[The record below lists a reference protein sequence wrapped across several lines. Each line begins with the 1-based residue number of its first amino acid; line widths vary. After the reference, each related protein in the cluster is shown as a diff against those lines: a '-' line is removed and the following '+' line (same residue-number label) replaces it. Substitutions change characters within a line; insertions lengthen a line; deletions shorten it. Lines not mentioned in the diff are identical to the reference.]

1 MKNMNKVKGAFVAVL
16 FFPLIGLAQTK
27 KTSVPAGKGSPLQ
40 QAINRGKLVYG
51 VNCLACHQAD
61 GYGVGNLNPPL
72 ANVGWVTGNKST
84 LIQMLL
90 KGSQGQVEIDGE
102 TFHNTMPAQA
112 HLTDQ
117 QIADVL
123 TYIRNSFGNKASV
136 VTPAEVKAVRAKTK

>member
-1 MKNMNKVKGAFVAVL
+1 MKHMKKVKVAFVAVL
-16 FFPLIGLAQTK
+16 FFPLYSLAQSG
-27 KTSVPAGKGSPLQ
+27 KTSVPAGKGTPVQ

-51 VNCLACHQAD
+51 VNCLSCHQAD

-72 ANVGWVTGNKST
+72 VGTSWVLGNKSS

-90 KGSQGQVEIDGE
+90 KGSQGQVEIDGD
-102 TFHNTMPAQA
+102 TFANAMPAQA

-123 TYIRNSFGNKASV
+123 TYVRNSFGNKASV
-136 VTPAEVKAVRAKTK
+136 VTPAEVKVVRARIK